1 MCERSAM
8 KKHNKPH
15 EPLKP
20 CPYCGSPAR
29 HYSYSMGLGT
39 YWRVECTNT
48 DRCVAADHD
57 CTEKLSW
64 AVHYWNQRAP
74 IAQQAQGGEKTK
86 PCPRCIDIVNYP
98 CKSDNIWGD
107 GEEQIFFC
115 PLCGRKLS
123 WGTASPV
130 R

>member
-1 MCERSAM
+1 ME
-8 KKHNKPH
+8 NKLNVYRGCDLEKSCLECSGLP
-15 EPLKP
+15 P
-20 CPYCGSPAR
+20 CS
-29 HYSYSMGLGT
+29 
-39 YWRVECTNT
+39 N
-48 DRCVAADHD
+48 D
-57 CTEKLSW
+57 KLI
-64 AVHYWNQRAP
+64 VKFN
-74 IAQQAQGGEKTK
+74 IAQQAQGGEDTK